1 MLRPCFC
8 TSDYEMKRSKL
19 LFFIFITEGFALLL
33 ALVLAKYLRIQLLP
47 LTENILRDTFTGT
60 IGAAIPFSIFVLL
73 LSEKSG
79 KMPFANSLRQTILH
93 DLKPLFSHLTL
104 PDMCIISLLAGFS
117 EELLFRGVLQN
128 KLGIFAASVIF
139 GLLHFISPAYFV
151 IAFLM
156 SIYIGFLCY
165 YLQSLLI
172 PIQIHFV
179 YDLCALIYLK
189 HFRRFK

>member
-1 MLRPCFC
+1 
-8 TSDYEMKRSKL
+8 MKRSKL

-117 EELLFRGVLQN
+117 EELLFRG
-128 KLGIFAASVIF
+128 GIFAASVIF